1 MADAQRTDRTPR
13 EVIDTLRQ
21 CGWKVADTH
30 ALPNWVDCV
39 ASKGETVRLIEIKT
53 ATGKL
58 KPSQQRLIDQGWP
71 VVVLRSAE
79 DAVGLR

>member
-1 MADAQRTDRTPR
+1 MSYARRTDTTHR

-39 ASKGETVRLIEIKT
+39 ASRGDAVRLIEIK
-53 ATGKL
+53 APKGKL
-58 KPSQQRLIDQGWP
+58 KPSQQRLMNDGWP
-71 VVVLRSAE
+71 IVVLRSAE
-79 DAVGLR
+79 DAARLR